1 MFNLVKGELAF
12 IIGPSG
18 SGKTTIIKLV
28 TGMEPC
34 TAGNISVLNEELHK
48 LNDAE
53 RAKFRRNNIGIVSQQ
68 GDLHPFI
75 TVTEN
80 LFIRDML
87 SGDNI
92 LQKNYPQDKID
103 ETFTKFQINH
113 RKDSFPLEVSGGE
126 LQRASLAIANFGSPG
141 FLILDEPTAN
151 MDAELADNVMDQLY
165 KIHEQL
171 KLTLLITT
179 HDINLVRDGTR
190 VIELKDGKIFND
202 GKAITIE
209 EEI

>member
-1 MFNLVKGELAF
+1 M
-12 IIGPSG
+12 
-18 SGKTTIIKLV
+18 
-28 TGMEPC
+28 
-34 TAGNISVLNEELHK
+34 
-48 LNDAE
+48 
-53 RAKFRRNNIGIVSQQ
+53 
-68 GDLHPFI
+68 
-75 TVTEN
+75 
-80 LFIRDML
+80 
-87 SGDNI
+87 
-92 LQKNYPQDKID
+92 
-103 ETFTKFQINH
+103 
-113 RKDSFPLEVSGGE
+113 
-126 LQRASLAIANFGSPG
+126 
-141 FLILDEPTAN
+141 DEPTAN